1 MVKNKSKLV
10 IFILFY
16 FNLTFL
22 FSQQPSQEY
31 IGFITG
37 SLEDK
42 TQILSSLVITEETDK
57 LTSSLPIEAIN
68 FITKNIPLIGNV
80 PGFSNLA
87 LAAVPF
93 IQPNT
98 VENASK
104 LWQVFSLIDDDNLH
118 TLILS
123 SFKTVASS
131 SKNIILPYLPDIH
144 TFVAESVASSKEEDL
159 ALIQAIELLEIME
172 DPSSFDLLFRIA
184 FNNKTEPLNS
194 VAVKAVNTIITAS
207 QNSIVRYMSK
217 DTTSI
222 EEKKFLFT
230 LTQKNEK
237 ISSFLKAEMAE
248 KALSATIIDIEDYSN
263 IPADVIDLQL
273 LAIEEIAK
281 STWTRAAPTVA
292 KYFAVA
298 QKEFE
303 ANLISEADFIE
314 IIKCLEI
321 LVTSY
326 SSAALSDYLSIL
338 NSKMAAPDATIPCSE
353 QVILAVINALGA
365 LGDKAAFDNLLYVT
379 YLPYPETL
387 VAAARDALAN
397 LKW

>member
-1 MVKNKSKLV
+1 MIKSKAKF
-10 IFILFY
+10 IFFILFS
-16 FNLTFL
+16 FNISIL
-22 FSQQPSQEY
+22 FSQQISEEY
-31 IGFITG
+31 INFVTG

-42 TQILSSLVITEETDK
+42 TQVLSSLTITAETDK
-57 LTSSLPIEAIN
+57 LTASLPMEAIN
-68 FITKNIPLIGNV
+68 YITKNIPVIGNV
-80 PGFSNLA
+80 SGFADLA
-87 LAAVPF
+87 LVTVPF
-93 IQPNT
+93 VQPNT

-104 LWQVFSLIDDDNLH
+104 LWQVFNLINDDELH

-123 SFKTVASS
+123 SFKEVAPI

-144 TFVAESVASSKEEDL
+144 TFVAESIATNKEEDL
-159 ALIQAIELLEIME
+159 ALIQAIELLEIMT

-184 FNNKTEPLNS
+184 LNNQIESVNS
-194 VAVKAVNTIITAS
+194 AAVKAVNTIITNS
-207 QNSIVRYMSK
+207 QNSIVRFMSK
-217 DTTSI
+217 ETTSI

-230 LTQKNEK
+230 LTQNNEK

-248 KALSATIIDIEDYSN
+248 KALSATIIDIEDYSK
-263 IPADVIDLQL
+263 IPSDVIELQL
-273 LAIEEIAK
+273 LAVKEIAK

-303 ANLISEADFIE
+303 ANLISETDFIE

-338 NSKMAAPDATIPCSE
+338 NSQMASPDATIPCSE

-379 YLPYPETL
+379 YLPYPDTL
-387 VAAARDALAN
+387 VTAARNALAN